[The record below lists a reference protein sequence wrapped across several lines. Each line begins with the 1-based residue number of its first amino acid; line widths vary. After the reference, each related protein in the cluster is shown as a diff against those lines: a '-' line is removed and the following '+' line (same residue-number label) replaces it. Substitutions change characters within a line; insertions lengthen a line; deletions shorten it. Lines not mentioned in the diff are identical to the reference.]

1 MQYPKKPWCPTAS
14 GPVRKPACFS
24 SRLCWPTIP
33 CTADDTLHQLNRQ
46 ESTDRWQLTGC
57 LPVRIVFLF
66 TSDFGLDVWAR
77 RWKFEAQCCDKVERP
92 KCGRKEKVRGLWS
105 SRGFEPSHLTYIFI
119 NSGFLDFFFSF
130 SEFLLY
136 FIVSKGILCSS
147 VHVNVSFPRPHSTL

>member
-1 MQYPKKPWCPTAS
+1 MQYPKKPWCPTVS

-66 TSDFGLDVWAR
+66 TSDFVLDVWAR
-77 RWKFEAQCCDKVERP
+77 RWKFEAQCCDQVERP
-92 KCGRKEKVRGLWS
+92 KCGRKEKACGLGS